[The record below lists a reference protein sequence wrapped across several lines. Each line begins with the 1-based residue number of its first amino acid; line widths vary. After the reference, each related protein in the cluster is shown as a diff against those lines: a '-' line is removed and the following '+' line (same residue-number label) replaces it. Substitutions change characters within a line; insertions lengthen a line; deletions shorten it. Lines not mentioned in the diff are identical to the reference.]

1 MADLN
6 TLFGLGK
13 AAPSIPDVGAPALST
28 YEDEDLLKL
37 WKDIREE
44 CVDPWPVFERQWQ
57 RNILYVLGR
66 QWIEYYA
73 SSGWRDKRLAQW
85 VPRPVTNKCKETV
98 QAIRAMFSAI
108 KLGANVRPNGADPK
122 DVSAAATGDELQ
134 PILHESHKMQT
145 AQNEADFWLL
155 TCGNAFLHT
164 YVDYNIANGMTED
177 PSETC
182 LQCDKTYKTSEI
194 ADAGNACPDCGA
206 TAFTAALDEAGQPI
220 VERKPKGRPT
230 TTTLSPL
237 ELTMPNEAVRF
248 SDVPYVVR
256 RRWRSKRYYESHPV
270 LKDLVPEMSWTKS
283 SGDPSLQLFKNLS
296 RYNDMGL
303 GVLPSYLS
311 GGISGN
317 PHDEGITE
325 YEVWMKP
332 TEAYPD
338 GLVFRVAGEKEG
350 PKIIHLEEAE
360 ALPGP
365 LPYKDAD
372 GAPLFTFTHMGY
384 EHVGGRIL
392 ASGPLD
398 VAIQKQD
405 QINQVDSSILL
416 NTNRMSNN
424 TWLVPKGA
432 EPTKIT
438 GMPGLVIEWNAMAFG
453 GTAKPERLE
462 GIGPHPS
469 LFQIREQYLRD
480 FEELV
485 GTFDIMKGQKP
496 SGVEAFTAL
505 QLLKEVSQSRFSS
518 VFVARG
524 GAYADWLKFALELER
539 EFGPDERTKAVLSPA
554 RRWTFESFKRAQLQ
568 GSISVV
574 VEDGSNVPKT
584 SLGMRAALDHG
595 HQLGLVN
602 LQDPDQQYE
611 GLKLMGLTK
620 MVPSLD
626 LQVQSALQKQEAFEE
641 WAANPMQM
649 QQSLMRAQGE
659 MQQFQ
664 QQLATTPMEPGMS
677 LPTPPSVTAHTPL
690 KWLPWYSGIVH
701 RQEFLKWA
709 NSDNIRELLQQQP
722 ALEAFLVTHLQEI
735 EQGMLQQAQFS
746 LMLTAPVMP
755 MEGAGRAMTNSNQE
769 STTDLEPK
777 GTGQGAQNSGPA

>member
-1 MADLN
+1 MPDLN

-44 CVDPWPVFERQWQ
+44 CVDPWPIFERQWQ
-57 RNILYVLGR
+57 RNLLYTLGR

-73 SSGWRDKRLAQW
+73 SSGWRDKRMAQW

-98 QAIRAMFSAI
+98 QAIRAMFTDI
-108 KLGANVRPNGADPK
+108 KLGVNVRPNGADPK
-122 DVSAAATGDELQ
+122 NVSAAATADDLY
-134 PILHESHKMQT
+134 PILYDNHRMGTVQS
-145 AQNEADFWLL
+145 EADFWLL
-155 TCGNAFLHT
+155 TCGNAFIHT
-164 YVDYNIANGMTED
+164 YVEYDIKNGVTED

-182 LQCDKTYKTSEI
+182 LQCSKTYKTSEI
-194 ADAGNACPDCGA
+194 AETDNKCPDCGA
-206 TAFTAALDEAGQPI
+206 TAFMPAMDEAGQPI
-220 VERKPKGRPT
+220 VERKVKGRPT
-230 TTTLSPL
+230 TTALSPL
-237 ELTMPNEAVRF
+237 EITMPNEAVRF
-248 SDVPYVVR
+248 GDVPYVVR
-256 RRWRSKRYYESHPV
+256 RRWRAKRYYESHPV
-270 LKDLVPEMSWTKS
+270 LKNLVPEISWTKS

-317 PHDEGITE
+317 AYEEGITE

-332 TEAYPD
+332 TDAYPD
-338 GLVFRVAGEKEG
+338 GLVFRVMGEKEG
-350 PKIIHLEEAE
+350 AKIVHLEDTE

-372 GAPLFTFTHMGY
+372 GRPLFTFTHIGY

-398 VAIQKQD
+398 PAIQKQD
-405 QINQVDSSILL
+405 QINQIDSAILL

-424 TWLVPKGA
+424 TWLIPKGA

-453 GTAKPERLE
+453 GSAKPERLE
-462 GIGPHPS
+462 GMGPHPS
-469 LFQIREQYLRD
+469 LFQIREMYLHD

-496 SGVEAFTAL
+496 SGVEAFSAL
-505 QLLKEVSQSRFSS
+505 QLLKEVSQGRFAS
-518 VFVARG
+518 VFAARG
-524 GAYADWLKFALELER
+524 LAHKDWFKFALELER
-539 EFGPDERTKAVLSPA
+539 EFGPDETTKAVLSPA
-554 RRWTFESFKRAQLQ
+554 RRWTFETFKRSQLQ
-568 GSISVV
+568 GSVSVI

-611 GLKLMGLTK
+611 GLKLMGLAK
-620 MVPSLD
+620 MVPGLD
-626 LQVQSALQKQEAFEE
+626 LQVQSALQKQDAFEV
-641 WAANPMQM
+641 WASDPQAM
-649 QQSLMRAQGE
+649 QQSLQQAAGE

-664 QQLATTPMEPGMS
+664 QQLATAPLDPMMPP
-677 LPTPPSVTAHTPL
+677 PTPPSVTAHTPL
-690 KWLPWYSGIVH
+690 KWLPWYSGIIH

-722 ALEAFLVTHLQEI
+722 ALEVFLVTHLQEI

-746 LMLTAPVMP
+746 LMLIAPTAP
-755 MEGAGRAMTNSNQE
+755 MEGAGRAMANSNQE
-769 STTDLEPK
+769 STTDIEPK
-777 GTGQGAQNSGPA
+777 GTKQGAQGQGPA

>member
-1 MADLN
+1 MPDLN

-13 AAPSIPDVGAPALST
+13 AAPSIPDVGALSLGA
-28 YEDEDLLKL
+28 YDDEDLLKL
-37 WKDIREE
+37 WKNIREE

-57 RNILYVLGR
+57 RNLLYTLGR

-73 SSGWRDKRLAQW
+73 SSGWRDKRMAQW

-108 KLGANVRPNGADPK
+108 TLGVNARPNGADPK
-122 DVSAAATGDELQ
+122 NVSAASTADDLH
-134 PILHESHKMQT
+134 PILHENHRMSAVM
-145 AQNEADFWLL
+145 NEADFWLL

-164 YVDYNIANGMTED
+164 YVDYDIKYGMTED

-182 LQCDKTYKTSEI
+182 LQCGNTYKTSEI
-194 ADAGNACPDCGA
+194 AKANNVCPDCGA

-220 VERKPKGRPT
+220 VERTPKGRPVT
-230 TTTLSPL
+230 TALSPL
-237 ELTMPNEAVRF
+237 ELTMQNESIRF

-256 RRWRSKRYYESHPV
+256 RRWRTKRYYESHPI
-270 LKDLVPEMSWTKS
+270 LKNLVSEISWTKS
-283 SGDPSLQLFKNLS
+283 SGDPSLQLFKNMA

-317 PHDEGITE
+317 PHEEGITE

-338 GLVFRVAGEKEG
+338 GLVFRVMGEKEG
-350 PKIIHLEEAE
+350 AKIVHLEGTEG
-360 ALPGP
+360 LPGP

-372 GAPLFTFTHMGY
+372 GRRLFTFAHIGY

-392 ASGPLD
+392 ATGPLD
-398 VAIQKQD
+398 IAIQKQD
-405 QINQVDSSILL
+405 QINQIDSSILL
-416 NTNRMSNN
+416 STNRMSNPV
-424 TWLVPKGA
+424 WMVPKGA

-453 GTAKPERLE
+453 GSAKPERLE
-462 GIGPHPS
+462 GLGPHPS

-496 SGVEAFTAL
+496 SGVEAFSAL
-505 QLLKEVSQSRFSS
+505 QLLKEVSQGRFSS
-518 VFVARG
+518 VFISRG
-524 GAYADWLKFALELER
+524 EAYKDWFKFAIELER
-539 EFGPDERTKAVLSPA
+539 EFGPDETTKAVLSPA
-554 RRWTFESFKRAQLQ
+554 RRWTFETFKRAQLQ
-568 GSISVV
+568 GSVSVI

-584 SLGMRAALDHG
+584 SLGMRAALDHA

-611 GLKLMGLTK
+611 GLKLMGLAK
-620 MVPSLD
+620 MVPGLD
-626 LQVQSALQKQEAFEE
+626 LQVQAALQKQEAFEA
-641 WAANPMQM
+641 WAADPMAM
-649 QQSLMRAQGE
+649 QQSLMQAEGE

-664 QQLATTPMEPGMS
+664 QQLATTPLDPMTPP
-677 LPTPPSVTAHTPL
+677 PTPPSVTAHTPL
-690 KWLPWYSGIVH
+690 KWLPWYNGIIH

-709 NSDNIRELLQQQP
+709 NSDNIRELLKTQP
-722 ALEAFLVTHLQEI
+722 ALEAFLTTHLQEI

-746 LMLTAPVMP
+746 LMLTAPAAP

-769 STTDLEPK
+769 STTDIEPT
-777 GTGQGAQNSGPA
+777 GTKQGAQGQGPA